1 MYFTIAAVFCV
12 GFVIGMA
19 FGMVRGKKELLGD
32 LQQSTNDFEKDVQEK
47 LHNLLESKT

>member
-19 FGMVRGKKELLGD
+19 FGMVRGKKELIAE
-32 LQQSTNDFEKDVQEK
+32 LQQSMSDFEKDVQDK
-47 LHNLLESKT
+47 LNTLLENKT